1 MSRPPEEKTAES
13 PYILWKIVNSQTFHS
28 HIARSLG
35 NILVLVQEAGK
46 RILDVY
52 GQKFEVFLKSD
63 LSPLTLADQ
72 RSHEVLFEGLPRI
85 LDVPVLSEEGRTIEF
100 AERSSWQTF
109 WSADP
114 LDGTKEFVRKSGDF
128 CVSIGLVHDRSPLFG
143 VIYIPVENRVYFG
156 SMDLGGHTLS
166 GDLIP
171 ALSGLPAVDV
181 LARSQRLESNRAS
194 AEKEWVLIG
203 SVSHGGEISP
213 EVLKKLRKK
222 HPFSV
227 KSVGSAI
234 KFCRIAEGAA
244 DFYPRV
250 GTTMEWDTAGGQAIV
265 ESAGGGLISATTG
278 QPLTYNKESLENPDF
293 LCFGGRFAQEYPE
306 MLSLS
311 PGSQPSLSRSEP
323 GG

>member
-1 MSRPPEEKTAES
+1 MSPLPEEKTAEI
-13 PYILWKIVNSQTFHS
+13 PYIQWKIVNSQTLHA
-28 HIARSLG
+28 HIARTLG
-35 NILVLVQEAGK
+35 SILVLVREAGE
-46 RILDVY
+46 RILEVY

-72 RSHEVLFEGLPRI
+72 RSHEVLFEGLPLL
-85 LDVPVLSEEGRTIEF
+85 LDVPVLSEEGRTIDF

-156 SMDLGGHTLS
+156 SRALGSHTLS

-171 ALSGLPAVDV
+171 ALSGLPAEEVI
-181 LARSQRLESNRAS
+181 ARSQRLDSDRIS
-194 AEKEWVLIG
+194 PEKEWVLIG

-213 EVLKKLRKK
+213 EVLKKLREK

-265 ESAGGGLISATTG
+265 EAAGGGLISATTG

-293 LCFGGRFAQEYPE
+293 LCFGKGFAQEYPE
-306 MLSLS
+306 LLSFAG
-311 PGSQPSLSRSEP
+311 GS
-323 GG
+323 